1 MMKMTKIEVHNLYK
15 IFGNNP
21 TKALKLFQTGMTKD
35 EILSKTGQAVGVG
48 DISFTVEEGEILV
61 IMGLSGSGKS
71 TLIRCVNRLIEPTQ
85 GKILVDDIDVLSLN
99 NEGLRECRRTKFGM
113 VFQNFALFPHR
124 TVIRNVEYGLEIRR
138 TEAEE
143 QRNRAMNALELVGLS
158 GWENNYPDELSGG
171 MQQRVGLARALAL
184 DPDILL
190 MDEAFSALDPLI
202 RREMQDELI
211 ALQKSLG
218 KTILFITHDLD
229 EALKLGDRIILLKD
243 GRKVQE
249 GTGEEILTQPAT
261 RYVEKFVED
270 VDKTKVFTAQTV
282 MRKPRTVGYYTDGPR
297 VALRKMDEEGI
308 SSLFLLNKNHE
319 LRGVVHAEDAA
330 KAIERGEKTLDNI
343 VQEDIQ
349 KVTPETPVQEFIGD
363 LAKIR
368 FPVAVVNEQ
377 SNLVGIIVRGSLIA
391 ELAK

>member
-1 MMKMTKIEVHNLYK
+1 MR
-15 IFGNNP
+15 FC
-21 TKALKLFQTGMTKD
+21 Q
-35 EILSKTGQAVGVG
+35 KTGQAVGVG

-85 GKILVDDIDVLSLN
+85 GKVFVDDLEVLSLN

-124 TVIRNVEYGLEIRR
+124 TVLRNVEFGLEIRQS
-138 TEAEE
+138 EAEM
-143 QRNRAMNALELVGLS
+143 QRNRALNALELVGLS

-211 ALQKSLG
+211 ALQQSLG

-270 VDKTKVFTAQTV
+270 VDKTKVITAQTV
-282 MRKPRTVGYYTDGPR
+282 MRKPRVVAYYTDGPR
-297 VALRKMDEEGI
+297 VSLRKMDEENI
-308 SSLFLLNKNHE
+308 SSLFVLNKNHE

-330 KAIERGEKTLDNI
+330 KAIERGEKNLENI
-343 VQEDIQ
+343 INTDIQ
-349 KVTPETPVQEFIGD
+349 KVSPDTSVQEFIGE
-363 LAKIR
+363 LANIR
-368 FPVAVVNEQ
+368 IPVAVVNDNG
-377 SNLVGIIVRGSLIA
+377 NLLGIIVRGSLIA
-391 ELAK
+391 ELAR

>member
-1 MMKMTKIEVHNLYK
+1 MKKIEVKNLYK

-21 TKALKLFQTGMTKD
+21 AKALKLFEDGMPKD
-35 EILSKTGQAVGVG
+35 EILAKTGQAVGIG
-48 DISFTVEEGEILV
+48 DISFSVDEGEILV

-71 TLIRCVNRLIEPTQ
+71 TLIRCINRLIEPTQ
-85 GKILVDDIDVLSLN
+85 GSIVVDDLEVLSLSS
-99 NEGLRECRRTKFGM
+99 EGLRECRRTKFGM

-124 TVIRNVEYGLEIRR
+124 TVLRNVEYGLEIRNTDPEKQR
-138 TEAEE
+138 TSAMEAL
-143 QRNRAMNALELVGLS
+143 QLVGLA

-211 ALQKSLG
+211 ALQESLG

-282 MRKPRTVGYYTDGPR
+282 MRKPISVAYYTDGPR
-297 VALRKMDEEGI
+297 VALRKMDETGI
-308 SSLFLLNKNHE
+308 SSLFVLDKKHE
-319 LRGVVHAEDAA
+319 LRGIVHAEDAA
-330 KAIERGEKTLDNI
+330 KAIERNEKSLDQIIDTNI
-343 VQEDIQ
+343 QTVSPD
-349 KVTPETPVQEFIGD
+349 TPVQDFIGD
-363 LAKIR
+363 LAKIQI
-368 FPVAVVNEQ
+368 PVAVVNEK
-377 SNLVGIIVRGSLIA
+377 SRLIGIIVRGSLIA
-391 ELAK
+391 KLAK

>member
-1 MMKMTKIEVHNLYK
+1 MPKIEVQNLYK

-21 TKALKLFQTGMTKD
+21 SKALKLFQEGLSKD
-35 EILSKTGQAVGVG
+35 EIMAKTKNAVGIG
-48 DISFTVEEGEILV
+48 DISFSVNEGEILV

-71 TLIRCVNRLIEPTQ
+71 TLIRCVNRLIEPTD
-85 GKILVDDIDVLSLN
+85 GKVIVDGTDVLQLN
-99 NEGLRECRRTKFGM
+99 KEGLRECRRTKFGM

-124 TVIRNVEYGLEIRR
+124 SVLRNVEYGLEIRK
-138 TEAEE
+138 TDPEE
-143 QRNRAMNALELVGLS
+143 QQKSAIKALELVGLS
-158 GWENNYPDELSGG
+158 GWENNYPEELSGG

-211 ALQKSLG
+211 DLQKSLG

-243 GRKVQE
+243 GRKIQE

-270 VDKTKVFTAQTV
+270 VDKTKIITASSV
-282 MRKPRTVGYYTDGPR
+282 MKKPRVVAYYTDGPR

-330 KAIERGEKTLDNI
+330 KAIERNEKTLDNI
-343 VQEDIQ
+343 VVENIQ
-349 KVTPETPVQEFIGD
+349 TVYPDAPLQDFI
-363 LAKIR
+363 AEMASIS
-368 FPVAVVNEQ
+368 FPIAVINEQ
-377 SNLVGIIVRGSLIA
+377 SKLLGIVVRGSLIA
-391 ELAK
+391 GLAK